1 MTLKIP
7 SSAPTPLVDFLADF
21 QVFLAV
27 SNIKNHK
34 KWKFVWRK
42 QPPPQKKKN
51 PTFSRFLELRSDCCP
66 RSGVGHKMPEIT
78 WRCLTDRFLFK
89 STTPDCFPSKIKP
102 TLVGFPVLHIT
113 SVCQLLLIFVNQ
125 GKPPFVVLNIFG
137 KKNGRRGGPD
147 ELHKRGRVGGHHFMK

>member
-1 MTLKIP
+1 
-7 SSAPTPLVDFLADF
+7 
-21 QVFLAV
+21 
-27 SNIKNHK
+27 
-34 KWKFVWRK
+34 
-42 QPPPQKKKN
+42 
-51 PTFSRFLELRSDCCP
+51 
-66 RSGVGHKMPEIT
+66 MPEIT

-137 KKNGRRGGPD
+137 KKMEGG
-147 ELHKRGRVGGHHFMK
+147 EGLTNFIKGGGWEVTIL

>member
-1 MTLKIP
+1 
-7 SSAPTPLVDFLADF
+7 
-21 QVFLAV
+21 
-27 SNIKNHK
+27 
-34 KWKFVWRK
+34 
-42 QPPPQKKKN
+42 
-51 PTFSRFLELRSDCCP
+51 
-66 RSGVGHKMPEIT
+66 MPEIT

-147 ELHKRGRVGGHHFMK
+147 ELHKRGRGGGHHFMK